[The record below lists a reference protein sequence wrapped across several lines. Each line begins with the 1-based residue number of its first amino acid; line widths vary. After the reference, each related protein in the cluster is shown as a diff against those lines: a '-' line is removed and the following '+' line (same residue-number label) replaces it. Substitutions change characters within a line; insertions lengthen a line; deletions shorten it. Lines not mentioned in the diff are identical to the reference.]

1 MRIKK
6 NNIYYSIVIIYT
18 LLMSGSFIA
27 HSYSDVLTKINMI
40 VSVGVILAYCRRNGF
55 TIRRDIVTLFAAI
68 TILDYIIRIIYWNEF
83 SSFTGYLGD
92 ICILLVY
99 IIIGSAFDYSLFII
113 KYNKILRVLT
123 IASLVGHAFY
133 SALIRMPVPVIGNTW
148 KYHFFGLFAL
158 REGSSVRNSGIFW
171 EPGMF
176 QGFLVFGLL
185 LIILKRKKEVRDWID
200 VTLYVIAIITTESTT
215 GYFLLVLLLMLF
227 ILISISPQGVQIKQK
242 KTRKILQRV
251 IIAFSILF
259 AVIVLLN
266 EDILYEM
273 LTFFPE
279 DVVGKLIDPTNISTN
294 SRIYGMLYD
303 VMLSM
308 KYPFGVGRNSMKE
321 LWGVMMS
328 QYGVEV
334 IGRTSAWSTAFVYS
348 GIFGGI
354 MYISLWVSACIRFQ
368 RRDGIRI
375 LYTILIMAI
384 ILNTEP
390 HYATLFFN
398 TIAVMWCRQIMQ
410 DDNDIMGKE
419 NVADHLSA

>member
-1 MRIKK
+1 
-6 NNIYYSIVIIYT
+6 
-18 LLMSGSFIA
+18 
-27 HSYSDVLTKINMI
+27 
-40 VSVGVILAYCRRNGF
+40 
-55 TIRRDIVTLFAAI
+55 
-68 TILDYIIRIIYWNEF
+68 
-83 SSFTGYLGD
+83 
-92 ICILLVY
+92 
-99 IIIGSAFDYSLFII
+99 
-113 KYNKILRVLT
+113 
-123 IASLVGHAFY
+123 
-133 SALIRMPVPVIGNTW
+133 
-148 KYHFFGLFAL
+148 
-158 REGSSVRNSGIFW
+158 
-171 EPGMF
+171 MF

-227 ILISISPQGVQIKQK
+227 ILISISPQGVQIEQK